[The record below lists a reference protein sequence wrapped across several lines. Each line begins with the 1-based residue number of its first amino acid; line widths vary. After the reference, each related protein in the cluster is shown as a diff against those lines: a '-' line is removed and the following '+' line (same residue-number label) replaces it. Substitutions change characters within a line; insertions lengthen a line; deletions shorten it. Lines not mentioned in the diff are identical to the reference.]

1 MRIDE
6 ELAQASHDRDSAL
19 TIGVFDGGH
28 RGHRHLITKLAQR
41 ARAEGLLSGVVTFR
55 NHPASVLRSDFKPR
69 YLTSLEDRVA
79 LIRELGIDLVAV
91 VTFDQ
96 DLANL
101 SAKEFALRLKGH
113 LRMRGL
119 MVGPDFAMGHARE
132 GSTETLAA
140 MGQELG
146 FWVEVVDLLAQG
158 GKPIKSTAIRGALA
172 QGDVTVVRELL
183 GRDFSL
189 TGTVA
194 TGERR
199 GRTLGF
205 PTANLETPEDMA
217 TPGDGIYA
225 TRAVVGNRVY
235 MAATSIGVRPTFGE
249 GRRTIEAF
257 LLDFDGDLYGQEV
270 RLEFVRRLRDEIKYD
285 TMEALL
291 EQVDKDV
298 AETRMILE
306 ATQREV

>member
-6 ELAQASHDRDSAL
+6 ELAQASQDQDSAL

-28 RGHRHLITKLAQR
+28 RGHRHLMARLAQR
-41 ARAEGLLSGVVTFR
+41 AKAEGLLSGVVTFR

-101 SAKEFALRLKGH
+101 SAKEFALRLKDH

-132 GSTETLAA
+132 GSTEALAV

-158 GKPIKSTAIRGALA
+158 GKPIKSTAIRDALA

-225 TRAVVGNRVY
+225 TRAVVGDRAY

-257 LLDFDGDLYGQEV
+257 LLDFDGDLYGQDV

-298 AETRMILE
+298 VETRMILE